1 LNGVRV
7 NGGVLDR
14 SGIGTHRGEVAEA
27 VLRFYFGG
35 LRALATSGRADED
48 QPLVGL
54 GLAVQPAL
62 NLAHERIGAY
72 LGESLRHFVRGA
84 RRAPPVVVTSLTRII
99 RSVTEHVLI
108 LAIFA
113 SIENNPPRA

>member
-14 SGIGTHRGEVAEA
+14 SGIGTHRGEVAQA

-99 RSVTEHVLI
+99 RLQSTFLF

-113 SIENNPPRA
+113 SIENNPPHA